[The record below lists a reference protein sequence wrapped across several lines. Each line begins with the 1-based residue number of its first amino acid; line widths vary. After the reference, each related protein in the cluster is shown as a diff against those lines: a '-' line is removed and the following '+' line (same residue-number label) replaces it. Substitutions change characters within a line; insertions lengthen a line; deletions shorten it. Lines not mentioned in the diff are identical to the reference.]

1 MNEALPPEGRR
12 VSYKSLDSE
21 AMAAA
26 RRAAEAAGI
35 SLQEWLSRTILE
47 NARRSGI
54 VPDGPSREVS
64 AHSGQPNA
72 EEAVQAI
79 ARHLERAKA
88 AADQQGLSLA
98 EWLSRAILTNTAG
111 GETAVTR
118 NDAGPEG

>member
-1 MNEALPPEGRR
+1 MNESLPPEGRR

-47 NARRSGI
+47 NARKSGI
-54 VPDGPSREVS
+54 VPDDPSRTV
-64 AHSGQPNA
+64 APTQPGQPSA
-72 EEAVQAI
+72 EQAVQAI

-98 EWLSRAILTNTAG
+98 EWL
-111 GETAVTR
+111 
-118 NDAGPEG
+118 